1 MSQISYMGR
10 DIKKRVSDLE
20 SYSLFSFQKD
30 KLKTDK
36 SQVRDILFFFRKFLR
51 KNVI

>member
-20 SYSLFSFQKD
+20 SYSLFSFEKD
-30 KLKTDK
+30 KLKTGMTDK
-36 SQVRDILFFFRKFLR
+36 SQVTNIFILLS
-51 KNVI
+51 